1 MVVILLLWLEFGK
14 HKNRQVQT
22 QWAVKELNREICFP
36 PTYKALSPFINH
48 VESNLES
55 NRGKQIF
62 QPDLFP
68 TESDFSVSVECQQY
82 KPQEK
87 LYKRPI
93 LFPFYFQNLP
103 VRPLCSMYQMQQ
115 QELKAYN
122 LLANGNNSPLDFNT
136 LIIYNSAK
144 VNIISSY
151 VYSLRGQ
158 GIAPVSCWQRSFCF

>member
-1 MVVILLLWLEFGK
+1 M
-14 HKNRQVQT
+14 
-22 QWAVKELNREICFP
+22 
-36 PTYKALSPFINH
+36 ALSPFINH
-48 VESNLES
+48 IESNLES
-55 NRGKQIF
+55 NWGKQIF

-68 TESDFSVSVECQQY
+68 TESDLSVSVECQQY

-87 LYKRPI
+87 LYKRPV
-93 LFPFYFQNLP
+93 LFPFHFQNLP

-115 QELKAYN
+115 QELKTYN

-158 GIAPVSCWQRSFCF
+158 GIAPVSCWQQTFCF